1 MRAYGL
7 NDMMLCGS
15 MGFVDPP
22 NCRIDA
28 AVAPLF
34 YVYCATYDTARLC
47 TTYPGGLY
55 PQGKNAAAL
64 WTVANDI
71 NALFASMRQPTDT
84 WPRYLA
90 AVDKASLYWTQIQ
103 SQSWTSAIPAARILH
118 RYDGSLP
125 KGLYYLM
132 SYAAYEFPFAW
143 WFRCG
148 WIAGLNVGP
157 TATTCDAWDG
167 VVWNQSNLN
176 AWDIYPKQMPDTRR
190 SPIPRQQWL
199 ASINGVFSTAT
210 VQDARNKA
218 HQAFLD
224 AMLNIKNSIPTL
236 KFSCFAEAW
245 LRTDISSQSYS
256 DTAYQYSSS
265 GKPWPSIPLDVC
277 TGPMDCLDHRM
288 DTIQANKD
296 IARFNCVYKL
306 RLHLAY

>member
-1 MRAYGL
+1 M
-7 NDMMLCGS
+7 
-15 MGFVDPP
+15 
-22 NCRIDA
+22 
-28 AVAPLF
+28 
-34 YVYCATYDTARLC
+34 
-47 TTYPGGLY
+47 
-55 PQGKNAAAL
+55 
-64 WTVANDI
+64 
-71 NALFASMRQPTDT
+71 
-84 WPRYLA
+84 
-90 AVDKASLYWTQIQ
+90 
-103 SQSWTSAIPAARILH
+103 
-118 RYDGSLP
+118 
-125 KGLYYLM
+125 
-132 SYAAYEFPFAW
+132 
-143 WFRCG
+143 
-148 WIAGLNVGP
+148 NVGP

-236 KFSCFAEAW
+236 QFSCFAEAW

-306 RLHLAY
+306 RLHLVY